1 MASLIVTT
9 NSKEQYGLDLLQC
22 SSGLLKMRWTRLGID
37 LIFSLHG
44 VGRLNGR
51 VIWKVAR

>member
-37 LIFSLHG
+37 LISLYTALAG
-44 VGRLNGR
+44 
-51 VIWKVAR
+51 